1 MIRMTAIVSS
11 MVRCLLRA
19 HRARSPLSSNGCATA
34 GARRCSTAARVFVAS
49 IHLVSA
55 IGATAE
61 VVRAQ
66 ETPPPPVTQNV
77 PSTAS
82 SVGLFFLGAGSALAA
97 HEGGHLLFDAI
108 FDASPGVKKVSYKG
122 IPFFAITHDP
132 GLPNRQE
139 FVIDSAGFWVQEGTN
154 EWLLHKHPD
163 LRHEHQPYLKGAFA
177 FNVLASVVY
186 AGAAFLR
193 TGPPERDT
201 RGMAAALHWKEPYVG
216 LLILAPAIL
225 DAVRYYQPRA
235 KWAEWGSRG
244 AKVTGVL
251 LVFK

>member
-1 MIRMTAIVSS
+1 VVGAI
-11 MVRCLLRA
+11 
-19 HRARSPLSSNGCATA
+19 GITA
-34 GARRCSTAARVFVAS
+34 GLAP
-49 IHLVSA
+49 
-55 IGATAE
+55 
-61 VVRAQ
+61 AQ
-66 ETPPPPVTQNV
+66 DAPTPPVTQNG
-77 PSTAS
+77 PSTAAS
-82 SVGLFFLGAGSALAA
+82 AGLFLLGGATAFAA

-108 FDASPGVKKVSYKG
+108 FDAHPRLEKVSFNG
-122 IPFFAITHDP
+122 IPFFAITHDS
-132 GLPNRQE
+132 GLSDRQE
-139 FVIDSAGFWVQEGTN
+139 YVIDTAGFWVQEGTN

-201 RGMAAALHWKEPYVG
+201 RGMADALHWKEPFVG

-225 DAVRYYQPRA
+225 DTVRFYQPHA
-235 KWAEWGSRG
+235 KWAAWGSRG

-251 LVFK
+251 LVLK